1 MISLKL
7 NIYYNNV
14 RIFLEIIVY
23 FNMKFYIL
31 LHLRDNLF
39 LICSNIVFGIL
50 YRNHRLEFISN
61 DLYQNNFN
69 SNYNYSFI
77 LY

>member
-1 MISLKL
+1 MG
-7 NIYYNNV
+7 
-14 RIFLEIIVY
+14 IIVY

-39 LICSNIVFGIL
+39 LIYSNIVFGIL

-61 DLYQNNFN
+61 NLYQNNFN
-69 SNYNYSFI
+69 SNSNYITLILHYFI
-77 LY
+77 LHFILH